1 MSYNLLLNSTFAMRA
16 MAVFAAARPDII
28 IGAAIWTLKQTCDG
42 VYYLCFNSDNEDG
55 KIELNK
61 ELLDKLLSVIS
72 LLFRVPEKLFVSAD
86 AYETKYP
93 VPAVNVENPL

>member
-28 IGAAIWTLKQTCDG
+28 IGAAIWTLKRTCDG

-61 ELLDKLLSVIS
+61 ELLDKLVNKSESQELEIKKLS
-72 LLFRVPEKLFVSAD
+72 
-86 AYETKYP
+86 
-93 VPAVNVENPL
+93 ENINILTDYIKNNT